1 VSYQTAVSG
10 WHDFYLLAG
19 TASATLVGL
28 LFVGLSLHLR
38 IVVTSSEVRSL
49 ARVTLANFGAVL
61 FVALFM
67 VIPEGQSAAASQ
79 LIGAGIVSLVVALP
93 SLIAVGRP
101 REWTFEM
108 SPMQRVRVALRFGVS
123 AVSYLAII
131 VAGILLLSSP
141 SSAFTG
147 LLIST
152 VLLLVVSLR
161 NTWDLL
167 VTVAD
172 ATQGGEGEKD

>member
-1 VSYQTAVSG
+1 
-10 WHDFYLLAG
+10 
-19 TASATLVGL
+19 
-28 LFVGLSLHLR
+28 
-38 IVVTSSEVRSL
+38 
-49 ARVTLANFGAVL
+49 
-61 FVALFM
+61 M

-93 SLIAVGRP
+93 SLIAVSRP

-141 SSAFTG
+141 SSALTG

-167 VTVAD
+167 ITVAD

>member
-1 VSYQTAVSG
+1 MSYQAAVSG

-79 LIGAGIVSLVVALP
+79 IIGAG
-93 SLIAVGRP
+93 
-101 REWTFEM
+101 
-108 SPMQRVRVALRFGVS
+108 
-123 AVSYLAII
+123 
-131 VAGILLLSSP
+131 
-141 SSAFTG
+141 
-147 LLIST
+147 
-152 VLLLVVSLR
+152 VVSLIIIAPS
-161 NTWDLL
+161 L
-167 VTVAD
+167 VA
-172 ATQGGEGEKD
+172 AGR